1 MDLSVDQ
8 ARDHLEAQLAPL
20 DTKATELESALAGI
34 NENRKRLRAALSALD
49 GGSGKSRNK
58 PARKCVTKDMVI
70 DLADQL
76 VADNTEVPKSDLDAL
91 VRDKIQAKGFSLSGF
106 ALRFNEAMNCGRF
119 LVSEDDV
126 VSLRASEPT
135 AQAG

>member
-1 MDLSVDQ
+1 MDLTVNQ

-20 DTKATELESALAGI
+20 DTKAAELESVLAGI
-34 NENRKRLRAALSALD
+34 NENRKRLRAALTALD
-49 GGSGKSRNK
+49 GGTGKSRNK

-70 DLADQL
+70 EIADQL
-76 VADNTEVPKSDLDAL
+76 VADNTQLPKADLDAL
-91 VRDKIQAKGFSLSGF
+91 IRSKVQGKGFSLSGF

-119 LVSEDDV
+119 TVSDSDV
-126 VSLRASEPT
+126 VSLRASEPR